1 MNRRLIAAHLL
12 VILLAGYSVAH
23 GQKQTERYIPVGRS
37 PGLSGKVTQIGTIT
51 ATDPAA
57 RTITLELADRRRT
70 VAVTERTRIWL
81 DRSPLKQAT
90 LGGSYGDLQSGRR
103 VEVKYEEPERAGVA
117 EWIKVEIAESD
128 ASGAAR
134 R

>member
-1 MNRRLIAAHLL
+1 MNRPLIAAFVI

-37 PGLSGKVTQIGTIT
+37 PGLSGKITQIGTIT
-51 ATDPAA
+51 AADPAA

-70 VAVTERTRIWL
+70 VAVTERTLIWL
-81 DRSPLKQAT
+81 DQSPLKQAT
-90 LGGSYGDLQSGRR
+90 LGGSYGDLQRGRR

-117 EWIKVEIAESD
+117 EWIKVEIADPGTS
-128 ASGAAR
+128 APR